1 MVSGANFL
9 MVNKWIFKKWS
20 YGNILKMKPSMQQR
34 KMHASPGDSLSENID
49 LSPLFDYFVHGSI
62 PLF

>member
-20 YGNILKMKPSMQQR
+20 YGNILKMKPSMQ
-34 KMHASPGDSLSENID
+34 
-49 LSPLFDYFVHGSI
+49 
-62 PLF
+62 